1 MKFQFKSIIHS
12 FVACLCGLQV
22 VATLF
27 GTISGV
33 AQSSYLQSKYDQKKS
48 EIQNQ
53 INTINGQISGL
64 SGNIHDAETRKVN
77 LQEQISDMKKEIA
90 KTEELITQ
98 TKLAVSALE
107 GQIEEN
113 NKRIQEL
120 NNEMRDLVKEIQRQE
135 KTSPIEAILSSKS
148 LGEAVSNLYNLTTLE
163 DRAGELNIKLD
174 ETAKELAINKE
185 KQEEVQKSLEG
196 QQFLLNSKNDELTTL
211 LRETEAEQSKYEALL
226 KASEEQK
233 KQSEGL
239 YVAVDGE
246 YKAEIEKELAAQKSK
261 NNWYS
266 GNSGGGDYGYEEG
279 GGGCRWTERRP
290 LSAPSGYFIRPTKA
304 YVSQNYWCGGG
315 GHDAWDMAN
324 STGTPIVAVAS
335 GRVVQKG
342 FHPGGFGNYAVIRH
356 DLPSGQRVYSLYAHM
371 QSPAITSGA
380 VSQGQQVGSMGSS
393 GLSTGPHL
401 HFMLISDTFET
412 NGVGCMFGGSKC
424 YDPATFL

>member
-12 FVACLCGLQV
+12 FVACLCYLHIL
-22 VATLF
+22 AIFF
-27 GTISGV
+27 GSVSGV
-33 AQSSYLQSKYDQKKS
+33 AQSSALQSKYDQKKS

-53 INTINGQISGL
+53 INAINGQISGL
-64 SGNIHDAETRKVN
+64 TGNIHETENRKAS
-77 LQEQISDMKKEIA
+77 LQEQITVMKQEIA
-90 KTEELITQ
+90 KTEALITQ

-120 NNEMRDLVKEIQRQE
+120 NNEMRELVKEIQRQE

-148 LGEAVSNLYNLTTLE
+148 LSEAVSNLYNLTTLE
-163 DRAGELNIKLD
+163 DRAGELNTKLD
-174 ETAKELAINKE
+174 ETAKELAINKT

-196 QQFLLNSKNDELTTL
+196 QQFLLNSKNDELNTL

-226 KASEEQK
+226 KASQDQK

-239 YVAVDGE
+239 FVAVDGE
-246 YKAEIEKELAAQKSK
+246 YKAEIEKELAAKRST

-266 GNSGGGDYGYEEG
+266 GNSGNDFGYAEN
-279 GGGCRWTERRP
+279 GGGCRFTDRRA

-315 GHDAWDMAN
+315 GHDGWDMAN
-324 STGTPIVAVAS
+324 STGTPIVAVAA

-342 FHPGGFGNYAVIRH
+342 FHAGGFGNYAVIRH

-371 QSPAITSGA
+371 QSPAIASGT
-380 VSQGQQVGSMGSS
+380 VSQGQQVGSMGTS

-412 NGVGCMFGGSKC
+412 NGVGCMYGSSKC